1 MMFRNLSP
9 GAVGISVGSLAEGI
23 ELVKASGFQG
33 IDVNIGE
40 VARLIE
46 ESSADAV
53 RGMFDE
59 AGVRPGGWGLPVNW
73 RGDEETF
80 QKDLERLPG
89 LAQAGQA
96 IGATRVPTW
105 VLSFSDDRPFDEN
118 FAWHVERFRPVA
130 QILKDHG
137 CSLGLEFLGP
147 KTIRDGHTY
156 EFIHSSAGMLELGA
170 EIGTGNV
177 GLLLDCW
184 HWYTAHETLEDITK
198 LTPADVVYVHVND
211 APEGIEIDEQI
222 DSVRRMPAETGVI
235 DLVGFLK
242 ALDEIGYDGPI
253 APEPFSDKPKGLPPI
268 EAATLTND
276 YLMKAWTPAGLS

>member
-1 MMFRNLSP
+1 MFRNLSP

-23 ELVKASGFQG
+23 QLVADSGFQG

-46 ESSADAV
+46 ESSAEAVKQMFADA
-53 RGMFDE
+53 GIK
-59 AGVRPGGWGLPVNW
+59 PGGWGLPVNW
-73 RGDEETF
+73 RGDEGQLRQELET
-80 QKDLERLPG
+80 LPRL
-89 LAQAGQA
+89 AEAGQA
-96 IGATRVPTW
+96 IGCTRVPTW
-105 VLSFSDDRPFDEN
+105 VLSFSDERPFDEN
-118 FAWHVERFRPVA
+118 FQWHAERFRPIA
-130 QILKDHG
+130 EILKDHG

-147 KTIRDGHTY
+147 KTIRDGHKY
-156 EFIHSSAGMLELGA
+156 EFIHSSAGMLELAA

-184 HWYTAHETLEDITK
+184 HWYTAHETLEDIAK
-198 LTPADVVYVHVND
+198 LKPSDVVYVHVND
-211 APEGIEIDEQI
+211 APEGIPIDEQI

-242 ALDEIGYDGPI
+242 TLHEIGYDGPVT
-253 APEPFSDKPKGLPPI
+253 PEPFSDQPKGLPPL

-276 YLMKAWTPAGLS
+276 YLMKAWTPAALP